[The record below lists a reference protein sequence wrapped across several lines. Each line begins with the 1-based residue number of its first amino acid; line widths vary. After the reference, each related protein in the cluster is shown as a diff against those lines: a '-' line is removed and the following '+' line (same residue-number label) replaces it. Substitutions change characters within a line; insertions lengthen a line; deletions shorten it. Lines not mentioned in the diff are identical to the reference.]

1 MLKSAVKCIQKPGNC
16 VETRRFDINLD
27 EVIIMDAYELTAL
40 ITAFA
45 IAIAKATPNN
55 DELAVIS
62 LAYSQLSDALDFI
75 IAERALLSTHPQTDI
90 PPILA
95 LP

>member
-1 MLKSAVKCIQKPGNC
+1 MVSFRTYASQLQETC
-16 VETRRFDINLD
+16 VEKGLFVINLN
-27 EVIIMDAYELTAL
+27 EVIFMDAYELTAL

-45 IAIAKATPNN
+45 IAIAKATPDN

-75 IAERALLSTHPQTDI
+75 IAERALLSTHPQSDI
-90 PPILA
+90 PPVLA

>member
-1 MLKSAVKCIQKPGNC
+1 
-16 VETRRFDINLD
+16 
-27 EVIIMDAYELTAL
+27 MDAYELTAL

-75 IAERALLSTHPQTDI
+75 IA
-90 PPILA
+90 
-95 LP
+95 

>member
-1 MLKSAVKCIQKPGNC
+1 
-16 VETRRFDINLD
+16 
-27 EVIIMDAYELTAL
+27 MDAYELTAL

-75 IAERALLSTHPQTDI
+75 IAERALLSKDGDNSEF
-90 PPILA
+90 PPVLA

>member
-1 MLKSAVKCIQKPGNC
+1 
-16 VETRRFDINLD
+16 
-27 EVIIMDAYELTAL
+27 MDAYELTAL

-75 IAERALLSTHPQTDI
+75 IAERSLLSKDGDSEF
-90 PPILA
+90 PPVLA